1 MSRSTATNPSEAAL
15 SRETQLSLPIRST
28 HHGRSSA
35 QPATLTRQRQNDIE
49 HSNFEHIKLTLWN
62 LPEFNL
68 MTHNNRA
75 QVRCISLSLQLEGD
89 SGHLWEASPCNK
101 RSPRTTDNCIVTT
114 AMHDLFWMLSS
125 WEPQGQLNLEIEIYS
140 PSRKSL
146 DSSETALA
154 PADQVILGND
164 AGVYFNEAYEKYWWQ
179 QTLPEA
185 PAVTSLLK
193 VRHNRAWKSAT
204 LYNLVSRLPNLEE
217 FRYENMPQ
225 DPAADAI
232 PIHHNPSFSTK
243 RWSRALVYYSR
254 IQEQYFF
261 TPSRI
266 YYEATEFDPLRRPT
280 ADD

>member
-1 MSRSTATNPSEAAL
+1 MSRSTATNPSDAAL

-28 HHGRSSA
+28 NHGRSSA

-49 HSNFEHIKLTLWN
+49 HSNFEHIKFTLWN
-62 LPEFNL
+62 LPELNL
-68 MTHNNRA
+68 ITHDNRA
-75 QVRCISLSLQLEGD
+75 Q
-89 SGHLWEASPCNK
+89 EASPSNK

-146 DSSETALA
+146 DSSEISLA
-154 PADQVILGND
+154 PADQAILGND
-164 AGVYFNEAYEKYWWQ
+164 AGKPV
-179 QTLPEA
+179 TLD
-185 PAVTSLLK
+185 
-193 VRHNRAWKSAT
+193 
-204 LYNLVSRLPNLEE
+204 NLVSRLPNLEE

-232 PIHHNPSFSTK
+232 PIHHNPSFSAK

-261 TPSRI
+261 TPYTI
-266 YYEATEFDPLRRPT
+266 HYEATEFDPLRRPT
-280 ADD
+280 TDD